1 MVPFL
6 KGAYSVGIIKRTIF
20 WTQRHLVA
28 ILCIKLSCFS
38 LYRTRATVNLWVY
51 EPTQLIKLVVA
62 MPPMQVVKEQKYI
75 VKALKNVTQDIV
87 VLDAIK

>member
-1 MVPFL
+1 M
-6 KGAYSVGIIKRTIF
+6 
-20 WTQRHLVA
+20 QRHLVA
-28 ILCIKLSCFS
+28 ILCIELNFCFS
-38 LYRTRATVNLWVY
+38 LHRTRATVNLWVY